1 MKITNNPNIQKIFNV
16 YRKNTEGV
24 HKSGRTVQEKDKV
37 EISEQARAFQVA
49 YNAYKKLPEIRVDK
63 VEEITRRIQS
73 GSYNPS
79 AEEIVERMFDKK
91 I

>member
-1 MKITNNPNIQKIFNV
+1 MKITNNPNIQKVLNV

-24 HKSGRTVQEKDKV
+24 SKSGRTVREKDKV

-49 YNAYKKLPEIRVDK
+49 YNAYKKLPEIRADK
-63 VEEITRRIQS
+63 VEDITRKIQS
-73 GSYNPS
+73 GNYNPS
-79 AEEIVERMFDKK
+79 AEEIVESMFDKK

>member
-1 MKITNNPNIQKIFNV
+1 MKITNNPNIQKVLNV

-24 HKSGRTVQEKDKV
+24 SKSGRTVQEKDKV

-49 YNAYKKLPEIRVDK
+49 YNAYKKLPEIRADK
-63 VEEITRRIQS
+63 VEDITRKIQS
-73 GSYNPS
+73 GNYNPS
-79 AEEIVERMFDKK
+79 AEEIVESMFDKK